1 MRKGLLL
8 GTFLCACAAVAAADV
23 AFTNGLAFTANA
35 ALTAN
40 AAFATNAVSTNKVAS
55 KKGVRNPFWPMGYEK
70 VREKA
75 PAQARQKPDPAK
87 AKAKTPPPS
96 PVVSAKEKTRLAAE
110 KAAKEAAEK
119 AAKEKAARE
128 AAEKEAAAR
137 AEAERKKREIT
148 GAHWDTARAALKFGG
163 RVKLRED
170 GASTNSSVIINGK
183 VYADGDLLS
192 ITHDSRRFTWR
203 IEGLSDKNKLKL
215 VRLRAK
221 YLEKPGGADKKSDKG
236 ANP

>member
-8 GTFLCACAAVAAADV
+8 GTFLCACAAVAADV
-23 AFTNGLAFTANA
+23 ASTNGLAFT
-35 ALTAN
+35 
-40 AAFATNAVSTNKVAS
+40 TNAVPTNKEAS
-55 KKGVRNPFWPMGYEK
+55 KKGGRNPFWPMGYEK
-70 VREKA
+70 VREKT
-75 PAQARQKPDPAK
+75 PPHARQKPAPAG
-87 AKAKTPPPS
+87 TPLPR
-96 PVVSAKEKTRLAAE
+96 PVISAAEKERLAAE
-110 KAAKEAAEK
+110 RAARDKAEKEAAEK
-119 AAKEKAARE
+119 AAREK
-128 AAEKEAAAR
+128 AEKEAAER

-148 GAHWDTARAALKFGG
+148 GSHWDAARKALKFGG

-170 GASTNSSVIINGK
+170 DASSSSSVVINGK
-183 VYADGDLLS
+183 VYADGDLIS

-221 YLEKPGGADKKSDKG
+221 YLEQPGKTGKNSDKG

>member
-1 MRKGLLL
+1 MRRLLL
-8 GTFLCACAAVAAADV
+8 GIILCACSAVV
-23 AFTNGLAFTANA
+23 AESG
-35 ALTAN
+35 
-40 AAFATNAVSTNKVAS
+40 VSTN
-55 KKGVRNPFWPMGYEK
+55 GVRNPFWPMGYEG
-70 VREKA
+70 VRETIS
-75 PAQARQKPDPAK
+75 PNVRPKPKVDPAK
-87 AKAKTPPPS
+87 GKLKVPS
-96 PVVSAKEKTRLAAE
+96 PRPVISAAEKERLAAEKAAAE

-119 AAKEKAARE
+119 AAREK
-128 AAEKEAAAR
+128 AEKEAAER

-148 GAHWDTARAALKFGG
+148 GSHWDAARAALKFGG
-163 RVKLRED
+163 RVRLRED
-170 GASTNSSVIINGK
+170 DASTNSSVIINGK

-221 YLEKPGGADKKSDKG
+221 YLEKTGEADKKSDKG

>member
-1 MRKGLLL
+1 MRKRLLL
-8 GTFLCACAAVAAADV
+8 GTFLCACAAGAAADV
-23 AFTNGLAFTANA
+23 ASTNGLAFMTNGTAVNS
-35 ALTAN
+35 L
-40 AAFATNAVSTNKVAS
+40 AFTTNAVSTNKVAS
-55 KKGVRNPFWPMGYEK
+55 KKSVRNPFWPMGYEK
-70 VREKA
+70 VREKT
-75 PAQARQKPDPAK
+75 PPHARQKPAPAG
-87 AKAKTPPPS
+87 TPLPR
-96 PVVSAKEKTRLAAE
+96 PVISAAEKERLAAE
-110 KAAKEAAEK
+110 RAARDKAEKEAAEK
-119 AAKEKAARE
+119 AAKEKA
-128 AAEKEAAAR
+128 EKEAAER

-148 GAHWDTARAALKFGG
+148 GSHWDAARAALKFGG
-163 RVKLRED
+163 RVRLRED

-221 YLEKPGGADKKSDKG
+221 YLEKTGEADKKSDKG